1 MLNEYELLKG
11 HTSFHEMVCCSRYHM
26 MLRGDAWKIKTVI
39 QIRCMRS
46 YQMDGMKKGWCGEL
60 MEQQS
65 STYSIEDVLLNKA
78 HIV

>member
-1 MLNEYELLKG
+1 
-11 HTSFHEMVCCSRYHM
+11 M

-39 QIRCMRS
+39 QIRCMPS

-65 STYSIEDVLLNKA
+65 STSSIEDVLLNKA